1 MGKFFHCLRTHD
13 RSIKWH
19 KKNILNHNEL
29 FMDFLQKSTNV
40 YKNTVIFKMSV
51 KKKVSRKTF
60 FNSTNSQAKLVDDTT
75 FIGRDHI
82 FDVNK
87 GIFSTSLFE

>member
-51 KKKVSRKTF
+51 KKKFQEKR
-60 FNSTNSQAKLVDDTT
+60 
-75 FIGRDHI
+75 
-82 FDVNK
+82 
-87 GIFSTSLFE
+87 FSIQQIRRPN